1 MFRSILRRAAE
12 IHAPSG
18 CRRYATLDFPLMQED
33 PGRKSA
39 GEKFER
45 LVEIM
50 ARLRGEG
57 GCPWDREQ
65 TFDSIKPYTLEET
78 YEVLDAIDRRDWRAL
93 AEELGDLILQA
104 VFYAQMASEQ
114 GHFTIADALDAIN
127 AKLVRRHPHVF
138 GEGTART
145 TEQVLARW
153 NEIKQEEKRGR
164 GEEKHG
170 LLDDVLRNQPA
181 LMEAA
186 HLSKRA
192 ASAGF
197 DWPDISGVFDKIRE
211 EISEL
216 EKARERPS
224 REEMEGEIG
233 DLLFTVVNAARFLG
247 VDPEQAL
254 RRTNAKFRERFAQVE
269 SGLAGRGRGFHETTI
284 EEMEELWQQA
294 KRKEESKSAG

>member
-1 MFRSILRRAAE
+1 
-12 IHAPSG
+12 
-18 CRRYATLDFPLMQED
+18 MQED
-33 PGRKSA
+33 PDKKSA

-78 YEVLDAIDRRDWRAL
+78 YEVLDAIDRRDWRGL
-93 AEELGDLILQA
+93 AEELGDLVLQA
-104 VFYAQMASEQ
+104 VFYAQMAAEE

-138 GEGTART
+138 GDGTART
-145 TEQVLARW
+145 AEQVLARW
-153 NEIKQEEKRGR
+153 NEIKQEEKRER
-164 GEEKHG
+164 GEEKRG
-170 LLDDVLRNQPA
+170 LLDGVLRNQPA

-186 HLSKRA
+186 HLSKKA
-192 ASAGF
+192 AAAGF
-197 DWPDISGVFDKIRE
+197 DWPDIEGVFGKIRE
-211 EISEL
+211 EIAEL
-216 EKARERPS
+216 ENARAGAS
-224 REEMEGEIG
+224 REEIEGEIG

-269 SGLAGRGRGFHETTI
+269 GGLEERGRRFGETTI

-294 KRKEESKSAG
+294 KRKEGSKSAG